1 MTICLQH
8 KTNRKCLLQVFEEP
22 VNFMSSAEFLIK
34 DEKIIESKLRDE
46 IILQHDTCTSEQTV
60 ITRYHQ

>member
-34 DEKIIESKLRDE
+34 DEKIVKSKLRDE
-46 IILQHDTCTSEQTV
+46 VILQHM
-60 ITRYHQ
+60 YK